1 MDLFLNIVLNFIIFK
16 NILLLALKLSLTSN
30 IFLHLFSI
38 SLIQDL
44 LLFTSAIFLL
54 VSSSGI
60 YLLAFEVLT
69 LVRDKSL

>member
-16 NILLLALKLSLTSN
+16 NIILLALNLSLASN

-44 LLFTSAIFLL
+44 LFFTSALFLL

-60 YLLAFEVLT
+60 ISF
-69 LVRDKSL
+69 SF